1 MKKFALLLLALL
13 FAVCVSCQLDSD
25 SPKMAGNGV
34 VDLSG
39 DNGDGVIAIDL
50 NQYSLNA
57 SAVSALNGKTSE
69 QLASALG
76 ITDLPN
82 WMEISLAKNVSRGDT
97 KIVIIIKVRDGVS
110 ASSLEDSSISISINK
125 NWIVDSNNQSPSDN
139 ITQDVVC
146 SVSGSESLPAP
157 EPDIVCLQDMTL
169 DLEAGEEFEYDFE
182 FYLVNLEVNATG
194 ANKIV
199 NISNELDL
207 PSGVSASGTAESG
220 DSSFVVTISG
230 AASSSSDISLV
241 FNKSWFSKTSQR
253 VQDFSSFAFGVSLN
267 VTPKQ
272 SDPPSDDPAPSDDP
286 TPSDDPDP
294 SDDPTGDNLDDDPLG
309 DEATAPSCMYAP
321 QSGNNS
327 ISLTYQNSAEITK
340 NGTQISAQAGQNLYT
355 ITIYAPDA
363 NEDYESG
370 ASAVSYGLVGS
381 GSFKNAANQSLVSK
395 TVPQGKRQW
404 DDMIGYTGTKTTGNY
419 WFTDTVNRIKYYIS
433 QDSIN
438 GIDNMSVNQAY
449 WDEMKGYLLSGT
461 LSQNYLRA
469 ERESFGLSE
478 YNRDN
483 TPYFYVIFGDFGSD
497 RTTLINQG
505 GRKSI
510 SGTVGVYNQTHIRP
524 DEGRSNDADIFFVN
538 SRYIIGYSEFCGRSR
553 SDAANTAVS
562 TLLHEYMHYLM
573 DANILLKAEEEFSDD
588 IMPETGTIYDE
599 SGYAPSGRYSDLIK
613 DLTSGLYGSSFWI
626 EGSANYASY
635 RMIGDS
641 DPNAVSEWLG
651 IMSRWRPAISAY
663 DGRSQADNVYAVYG
677 AGGLF
682 FSYVAETYGEQTEN
696 EFHSWRDTA
705 ASLSE
710 MSAGGDAGSYC
721 GNINVMAGSILKRD
735 FKDVYSDFLC
745 QCLLS
750 LSDKSVIPGKT
761 QREFKSAADWGFV
774 KSNVDAAIDKQ
785 GFAISDAARGYESSD
800 VEELAFVINRWDEIP
815 ERIEF
820 EGDEF
825 DCYAIW
831 F

>member
-1 MKKFALLLLALL
+1 MSISASCEAVIRCISARLAFFLLCALPLA
-13 FAVCVSCQLDSD
+13 AAVSC
-25 SPKMAGNGV
+25 
-34 VDLSG
+34 SG
-39 DNGDGVIAIDL
+39 
-50 NQYSLNA
+50 
-57 SAVSALNGKTSE
+57 K
-69 QLASALG
+69 
-76 ITDLPN
+76 
-82 WMEISLAKNVSRGDT
+82 
-97 KIVIIIKVRDGVS
+97 
-110 ASSLEDSSISISINK
+110 
-125 NWIVDSNNQSPSDN
+125 
-139 ITQDVVC
+139 
-146 SVSGSESLPAP
+146 SVLTP
-157 EPDIVCLQDMTL
+157 
-169 DLEAGEEFEYDFE
+169 
-182 FYLVNLEVNATG
+182 
-194 ANKIV
+194 
-199 NISNELDL
+199 
-207 PSGVSASGTAESG
+207 
-220 DSSFVVTISG
+220 
-230 AASSSSDISLV
+230 SSDYVQSAQLQSGFITRIS
-241 FNKSWFSKTSQR
+241 
-253 VQDFSSFAFGVSLN
+253 
-267 VTPKQ
+267 
-272 SDPPSDDPAPSDDP
+272 
-286 TPSDDPDP
+286 
-294 SDDPTGDNLDDDPLG
+294 TGD
-309 DEATAPSCMYAP
+309 AR
-321 QSGNNS
+321 
-327 ISLTYQNSAEITK
+327 
-340 NGTQISAQAGQNLYT
+340 NLYT
-355 ITIYAPDA
+355 ISVFNPKSGYAG
-363 NEDYESG
+363 S
-370 ASAVSYGLVGS
+370 SRRRFRIKGS
-381 GSFKNAANQSLVSK
+381 GSMRPAGGTQSALSVK
-395 TVPQGKRQW
+395 AVPVGNDDWQGVIFYNY
-404 DDMIGYTGTKTTGNY
+404 DVGNMVQDASFWY
-419 WFTDTVNRIKYYIS
+419 ADETNKIKYYIAENAL
-433 QDSIN
+433 N
-438 GIDNMSVNQAY
+438 GVFSELSEEY
-449 WDEMKGYLLSGT
+449 WDEMRGHLTSGT
-461 LSQNYLRA
+461 LSEDVLGR
-469 ERESFGLSE
+469 ERESFGLRE
-478 YNRDN
+478 YNKDE
-483 TPYFYVIFGDFGSD
+483 TDYFYVVICDFGSNSM
-497 RTTLINQG
+497 LPKEG
-505 GRKSI
+505 KW
-510 SGTVGVYNQTHIRP
+510 SGVVGLYSQNNIRP
-524 DEGRSNDADIFFVN
+524 GRSSSGKYFSNEADVFYIN
-538 SRYIIGYSEFCGRSR
+538 SRYVEGYSEVHLKDKEGDSSEHRR
-553 SDAANTAVS
+553 KAAEIAVS
-562 TLLHEYMHYLM
+562 TLVHEYMHYLM
-573 DANILLKAEEEFSDD
+573 DSNLLLKAEEEFSDE
-588 IMPETGTIYDE
+588 ILPETGTIYDE